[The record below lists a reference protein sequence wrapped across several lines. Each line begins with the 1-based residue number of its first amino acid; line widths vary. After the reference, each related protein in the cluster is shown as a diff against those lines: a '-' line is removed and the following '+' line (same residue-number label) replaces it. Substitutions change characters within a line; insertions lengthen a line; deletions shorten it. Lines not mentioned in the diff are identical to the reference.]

1 MPRNTTGGD
10 KNKKKGN
17 KHVNKI
23 MNRKLEIPEYDEQF
37 IGICTKILGSSRF
50 TIQYIDN
57 DNTKQEKIGIA
68 RKNLKKSRQFVGVDK
83 FVIISIRSFELDK
96 VDIIHVYNETEV
108 ATLKRKNIINE
119 HLYNDVKE
127 DNIDF
132 KDIESISDE
141 EDESDK
147 DE

>member
-17 KHVNKI
+17 KYVNQMI
-23 MNRKLEIPEYDEQF
+23 NRKLEIPDDKEQF
-37 IGICTKILGSSRF
+37 IGICIKNLGSSRF

-57 DNTKQEKIGIA
+57 NEKKECIGIA
-68 RKNLKKSRQFVGVDK
+68 RKNLKKTRQFVAIDK
-83 FVIISIRSFELDK
+83 FVIIATRDFEKDK

-119 HLYNDVKE
+119 YLYNDTKE

-132 KDIESISDE
+132 KDLDIISDE
-141 EDESDK
+141 EE
-147 DE
+147 ELNTE